1 MVFVKQLYPD
11 LLPGLMKAASYGG
24 IMLWVGTGFTT
35 SRPATTSEDTKLNGR
50 FVVMASDKIQIPT
63 HSLLCVGAPVRAVS
77 RYLPTVTLH
86 IADNVAM
93 LIKSHHPNLKNPLP
107 PPVSEFRS
115 REGKESSAGA
125 LQRKGKSQG
134 EISPSLISLD
144 GVMTEPKDDHL
155 SHSIQEPALHVMYNP
170 TEDISFLQN
179 HFGVEVATKISD
191 LFKSHIANT
200 HSVLERENLKL
211 LRRIGEI
218 FKEIQRSQGETEH
231 SSRRRKLDLQ
241 NTKEMKVAEKVGNRV
256 DNSNTPDG
264 MEADAALKDQVSN
277 VAKVS
282 QQNESIT
289 VHKDMAL
296 GDRKTEN
303 ESTDVQNMDWNHITS
318 ESYTDLKE
326 KINMITNDLIERDE
340 EMEDLESLN
349 KTLLIMERRT
359 NNELSEARRELIE
372 VLRKMKETQSIIGV
386 KQVGQIDQEVFLNAR
401 RLKGRDDDLK
411 DAAFFS
417 SKWQEEISNSGWHP
431 FKVTI
436 VDGVAKE
443 VIMEDDERIVALKEE
458 WGTEVYNSVVQAL
471 IELNEYN
478 PSLCMNCGT
487 SARTGKL
494 RLQKQSNI

>member
-1 MVFVKQLYPD
+1 MNCPPQLTTPTSKTLFRPQFQSSDRGRAKRALLVLFRGRARVK
-11 LLPGLMKAASYGG
+11 
-24 IMLWVGTGFTT
+24 
-35 SRPATTSEDTKLNGR
+35 
-50 FVVMASDKIQIPT
+50 
-63 HSLLCVGAPVRAVS
+63 
-77 RYLPTVTLH
+77 
-86 IADNVAM
+86 
-93 LIKSHHPNLKNPLP
+93 
-107 PPVSEFRS
+107 
-115 REGKESSAGA
+115 
-125 LQRKGKSQG
+125 
-134 EISPSLISLD
+134 
-144 GVMTEPKDDHL
+144 MTEPKDDHL

-478 PSLCMNCGT
+478 PSGRHPVHELWNFSENRKASVAEAIKHLIKLCKKILEFM
-487 SARTGKL
+487 SAIDLMLDPVSGGKAAIITPW
-494 RLQKQSNI
+494 RK